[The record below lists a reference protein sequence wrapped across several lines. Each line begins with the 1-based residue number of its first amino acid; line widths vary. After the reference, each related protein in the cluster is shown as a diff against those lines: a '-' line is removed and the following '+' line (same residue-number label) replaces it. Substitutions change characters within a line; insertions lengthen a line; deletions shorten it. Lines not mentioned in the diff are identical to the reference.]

1 MKQKKNAGYTLIELI
16 VVIAILAIIVGIV
29 VKVYVGHVEKSRAAA
44 CASNRDELYSEIS
57 TEYTAEEYSSLK
69 LAFIGV
75 MDERYNGREL
85 CPSGGVYSWVDGEN
99 GMEQI
104 TCSVHG
110 NPGTKPGEGEGE
122 NTYPGTDCEIKSNVW
137 PLPEK
142 FPDEYQ
148 QLTLK
153 PSGIFE
159 WEGEYW
165 VICREFSLTR
175 EQAASGPDGKGPGGV
190 TYDWFPTEKLTGRIL
205 TMKKTDGT
213 INGVTRGD
221 ILEYEGEYYVFNDGG
236 EWGVNPD
243 NDTKSQ
249 WYKIPK

>member
-16 VVIAILAIIVGIV
+16 VVIAILAILVGVV
-29 VKVYVGHVEKSRAAA
+29 VKVYVGHVEKSRAAT

-75 MDERYNGREL
+75 MDERYN
-85 CPSGGVYSWVDGEN
+85 
-99 GMEQI
+99 
-104 TCSVHG
+104 
-110 NPGTKPGEGEGE
+110 
-122 NTYPGTDCEIKSNVW
+122 
-137 PLPEK
+137 
-142 FPDEYQ
+142 
-148 QLTLK
+148 
-153 PSGIFE
+153 
-159 WEGEYW
+159 
-165 VICREFSLTR
+165 
-175 EQAASGPDGKGPGGV
+175 
-190 TYDWFPTEKLTGRIL
+190 GRIL

>member
-1 MKQKKNAGYTLIELI
+1 MQSWRFSWGCGKGLR
-16 VVIAILAIIVGIV
+16 
-29 VKVYVGHVEKSRAAA
+29 GHVEKSRAAA

-75 MDERYNGREL
+75 MDERY
-85 CPSGGVYSWVDGEN
+85 
-99 GMEQI
+99 
-104 TCSVHG
+104 
-110 NPGTKPGEGEGE
+110 
-122 NTYPGTDCEIKSNVW
+122 
-137 PLPEK
+137 
-142 FPDEYQ
+142 
-148 QLTLK
+148 
-153 PSGIFE
+153 
-159 WEGEYW
+159 
-165 VICREFSLTR
+165 
-175 EQAASGPDGKGPGGV
+175 
-190 TYDWFPTEKLTGRIL
+190 TGRIL

>member
-16 VVIAILAIIVGIV
+16 VVIAILAILVGIV

-75 MDERYNGREL
+75 MDERYNGR
-85 CPSGGVYSWVDGEN
+85 
-99 GMEQI
+99 
-104 TCSVHG
+104 
-110 NPGTKPGEGEGE
+110 
-122 NTYPGTDCEIKSNVW
+122 
-137 PLPEK
+137 
-142 FPDEYQ
+142 
-148 QLTLK
+148 
-153 PSGIFE
+153 
-159 WEGEYW
+159 
-165 VICREFSLTR
+165 
-175 EQAASGPDGKGPGGV
+175 
-190 TYDWFPTEKLTGRIL
+190 IL